1 MTKKEGSHQNTSKTA
16 AGQAVARA
24 AQRTWS
30 SPIAGQGSTA
40 LLWRQTLWGIGIAL
54 TAFMLARCELLFGA
68 RPLGIALL
76 CAATHAIPYI
86 WGGLVAS
93 ALTVPEGGAVMICAY
108 TAALLIRIL
117 ARSAIE
123 LPYAG
128 RRPIAVDE
136 DDEDEEDE
144 NLSSRTRTAPFT
156 QEEPCARLRLREGGL
171 SGLCRAAAERSR
183 LLFSRYFSENIYLRM
198 MTACVCAFIVSLY
211 TIISGGFLY
220 YDLFGAVFSMV
231 IAPTA
236 VLLYAGLFTSGEMG
250 ADTPPA
256 PIPRRL
262 SRPLALSA
270 MTFSVLFSLRTMLVL
285 GISLSAFAGLTL
297 TLCVARR
304 RGIVQGLCAGVLC
317 GLAHAPVLVP
327 SFALAACLYRLV
339 CRFSLL
345 LAAAAACGVALAWSL
360 WPLGIDAFS
369 LFLPAVLIASAM
381 VCAADKLIT
390 RPMPLLD
397 TVPDIARLEA
407 AELAD
412 VDSRRAAQSEA
423 RIQAISEA
431 FSALA
436 GVFYSLSDRMKR
448 PGLLDLRRMCD
459 RAFDAVCPACEHR
472 DLCWGADYVGT
483 LTRLSRMAAALHERG
498 RVEAD
503 ESDDVFASRCGRL
516 VELCET
522 MNAECARMTEAA
534 LRTEKAEI
542 FAMDYEGLSLILQDA
557 LTQQQDDF
565 YYDEELS
572 EAIRRAMLAMDLRT
586 AGVLVLGK
594 RRRQIIARGVDA
606 SASVMGAAAIQR
618 RLEQVC
624 GFALGELA
632 FELSDTGVTMR
643 VSSRVRYAVRR
654 VMRTSAAKGGIC
666 GDTVNVFDTDRDLS
680 YALISD
686 GMGAGQE
693 AAFTSGMCSLF
704 LEKMLVAG
712 NRADTALRMLNSMI
726 RQKGGGIGMECSATV
741 DLMELDLLNGRA
753 VFLKSGA
760 APTYVRRDD
769 SIFRLHARTAPI
781 GILRSVDAQRIA
793 YDVLPG
799 DVIIMLSD
807 GIAAEDG
814 DEGCEDCIWL
824 LDLLADGWDDDPD
837 VMADTILSRAREQG
851 SSDDLSVILIEV
863 REDA

>member
-1 MTKKEGSHQNTSKTA
+1 MAKKEGSHQNTPKAS

-24 AQRTWS
+24 AAPAWS
-30 SPIAGQGSTA
+30 ADTVGQGSTA
-40 LLWRQTLWGIGIAL
+40 LVWRQSLWGIGMAL
-54 TAFMLARCELLFGA
+54 AAFLLARCELLFGA

-76 CAATHAIPYI
+76 CAATHAIPYLY
-86 WGGLVAS
+86 GGLVAS
-93 ALTVPEGGAVMICAY
+93 ALTAPEGGAVMICAY

-117 ARSAIE
+117 SRSAIE
-123 LPYAG
+123 LPGAG
-128 RRPIAVDE
+128 RRPLA
-136 DDEDEEDE
+136 EEDGSE
-144 NLSSRTRTAPFT
+144 EDVDLPTAAREPSRT
-156 QEEPCARLRLREGGL
+156 RLRLREGGF
-171 SGLCRAAAERSR
+171 GALCRAAAERGR

-220 YDLFGAVFSMV
+220 YDLFGAVFAMV

-236 VLLYAGLFTSGEMG
+236 TLLYAGLFSGG
-250 ADTPPA
+250 KACADMLPA
-256 PIPRRL
+256 PLPRRL
-262 SRPLALSA
+262 SRPLAYAAL
-270 MTFSVLFSLRTMLVL
+270 TFSVMFSLRAMTVL
-285 GISLSAFAGLTL
+285 GISLSACAGLTL

-327 SFALAACLYRLV
+327 AFALAAALYWLI

-345 LAAAAACGVALAWSL
+345 LAATAACGAALAWSF
-360 WPLGIDAFS
+360 WPLGVDALT
-369 LFLPAVLIASAM
+369 LFLPAILIATAM

-390 RPMPLLD
+390 RPLPLFD
-397 TVPDIARLEA
+397 AVPNVAQLEA

-423 RIQAISEA
+423 RMQALSEA
-431 FSALA
+431 FSSLA

-459 RAFDAVCPACEHR
+459 RAFDAVCPDCEHR

-498 RVEAD
+498 RVEAEQITD
-503 ESDDVFASRCGRL
+503 EAFTSRCAHL
-516 VELCET
+516 PDLCES
-522 MNAECARMTEAA
+522 MSAECARMTEAA
-534 LRTEKAEI
+534 LRTEKAEV
-542 FAMDYEGLSLILQDA
+542 FAMDYEGLSQILQDA

-565 YYDEELS
+565 YYDEQLS
-572 EAIRRAMLAMDLRT
+572 EEIRRAMLAMDLRT

-594 RRRQIIARGVDA
+594 RRRQIVARGVDA
-606 SASVMGAAAIQR
+606 SASVMGAAAIHR

-624 GFALGELA
+624 GFALGEIG

-643 VSSRVRYAVRR
+643 VSSRVRYAARR
-654 VMRTSAAKGGIC
+654 VMRTSASGCGIC
-666 GDTVNVFDTDRDLS
+666 GDTVNIFDTDRDLS

-686 GMGAGQE
+686 GMGSGQE

-712 NRADTALRMLNSMI
+712 NCPDTALRMLNSMI

-741 DLMELDLLNGRA
+741 DLMELDLISGRA

-793 YDVLPG
+793 YDIQAG

-814 DEGCEDCIWL
+814 DEGSEDCIWL
-824 LDLLADGWDDDPD
+824 LDLLADGWEDDLD
-837 VMADTILSRAREQG
+837 VMADAILTRARKEG
-851 SSDDLSVILIEV
+851 SVDDLSVILTEV
-863 REDA
+863 REGE